1 MPPPERGGWVV
12 ANKADNDSSLV
23 LKANQK
29 EEENDPSR

>member
-1 MPPPERGGWVV
+1 VAAGVV
-12 ANKADNDSSLV
+12 AKTASSQADTDSSLV